1 MNNDGQR
8 ILVVGATGMLG
19 EPVARQLQADGWGV
33 RILSR
38 TPAKAARIFGAG
50 FEHAAGD
57 IEQPA
62 ALERAMAGCAGV
74 HINIKGGP
82 KPADYERTEHQGVQN
97 IVRAAARA
105 GVGQISYLSSYTTL
119 EKNIDS
125 AESAAKWRAEEAI
138 RAGAVPAVI
147 FRATWFMESLPLF
160 VLGRR
165 AVLIGRQ
172 PHPLHW
178 LAAADYARM
187 VARSFRTP
195 AAQGKALYIYG
206 PQAMP
211 MRQALEQYA
220 AALEPS
226 PTISAM
232 PTWLMRGLGRLS
244 FNYEWRALADLMDHV
259 GRIGE
264 EGDPAEANALL
275 GAPTTTLDQWIAERQ
290 QLATLSPAA
299 S

>member
-1 MNNDGQR
+1 MTNDGR
-8 ILVVGATGMLG
+8 PILVIGATGMLG
-19 EPVARQLQADGWGV
+19 EPVARQLKADGFGV

-57 IEQPA
+57 VEDPA

-74 HINIKGGP
+74 HINLKGGP
-82 KPADYERTEHQGVQN
+82 KPADYERTEHQGVRN
-97 IVRAAARA
+97 IVRAAERA
-105 GVGQISYLSSYTTL
+105 GVAQITHLSSYTTL

-125 AESAAKWRAEEAI
+125 AESAAKWRGEEAL

-160 VLGRR
+160 VLGKR

-187 VARSFRTP
+187 VARAFRTP
-195 AAQGKALYIYG
+195 AALGKALYVYG

-211 MRQALEQYA
+211 MRQALERYVA
-220 AALEPS
+220 SLDHPPA
-226 PTISAM
+226 ISAM
-232 PTWLMRGLGRLS
+232 PTWLMRGLGYLS
-244 FNYEWRALADLMDHV
+244 FNHEWRAVADLMEHT

-275 GAPTTTLDQWIAERQ
+275 GAPAITLDQWIAGRQ
-290 QLATLSPAA
+290 PQAALSAA
-299 S
+299 R